1 MLCTVRQL
9 GQMVNIVSSNFELLK
24 NVIQSEGVTTIY
36 KEQLNILPRRYD
48 EESDF
53 C

>member
-1 MLCTVRQL
+1 MLCTVKQL
-9 GQMVNIVSSNFELLK
+9 GQMLNIVSSNFELLK
-24 NVIQSEGVTTIY
+24 NAIQSEGVTTIY
-36 KEQLNILPRRYD
+36 KEQLDILPRIYD